1 VKLALYAFSNDC
13 QRKSPSIKN
22 YGCYPAFEALNLSAM
37 AEHDL
42 GISHVGGGG
51 GTKKKEKHNVMYA
64 IGR

>member
-1 VKLALYAFSNDC
+1 
-13 QRKSPSIKN
+13 
-22 YGCYPAFEALNLSAM
+22 M